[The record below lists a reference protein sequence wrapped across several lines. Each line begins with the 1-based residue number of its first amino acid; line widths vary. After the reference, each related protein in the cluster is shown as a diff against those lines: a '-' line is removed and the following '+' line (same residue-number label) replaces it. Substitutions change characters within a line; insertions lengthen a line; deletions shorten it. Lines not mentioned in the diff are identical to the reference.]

1 MPQLPAFLCPVLDF
15 ALCLKQECP
24 AAAASHSPCWY
35 REGGD
40 AGEGEQGGSETLA
53 AAKKGKP
60 CSQWL
65 CLCFEIMPICCSF
78 TCLPEC

>member
-40 AGEGEQGGSETLA
+40 AGDGEQGGSETLSCCKERQALLPA
-53 AAKKGKP
+53 ALPMLRDHAH
-60 CSQWL
+60 L
-65 CLCFEIMPICCSF
+65 LFFHLF
-78 TCLPEC
+78 T